1 MGKETYFWWLCGIFD
16 YEQINSINF
25 NFILFDSYNFDQ
37 FYLKVNYWL
46 RIHYDNSKLQQM
58 DKSKKFT
65 VLSSKENMSSFEN
78 AKKTLQDSKRL
89 IERLSSLKQ

>member
-1 MGKETYFWWLCGIFD
+1 M
-16 YEQINSINF
+16 INF
-25 NFILFDSYNFDQ
+25 IS
-37 FYLKVNYWL
+37 KVNSQL

-58 DKSKKFT
+58 DQSKKFT
-65 VLSSKENMSSFEN
+65 VLSTKENLSSFEN